1 MDRLS
6 SGHQRLDSI
15 LHGGLPAN
23 GINLIIGGPGSGKT
37 ILCQQYVF
45 RNATEER
52 PALYLST
59 VSEPFDK
66 IIRYGQSLSFFD
78 PTAVGRRVIYH
89 DLGATLS
96 EEGLAAAQQMID
108 ALMKEYRP
116 GLVVVDSFRAFH
128 AFAADEGAFR
138 RFLHGIAG
146 RLTAVAA
153 SALWVC
159 EYDADQVQDAAE
171 FAVADAIIALSVRRS
186 AERERRVVR
195 VLKLRGSGF
204 ATGDHVYR
212 ITSDGL
218 NAYPRLADVQD
229 GSGYRLGTARD
240 STGVPAL
247 DDLIADGYWPG
258 ASTLVCGPSG
268 VGKTLMGLHF
278 IFKGAAVGQPGIIAT
293 LQEDAT
299 QLARIVEGFGWR
311 LDSPGV
317 HLMSRT
323 PVDVYIDE
331 WVYELLD
338 LAERVRARRVM
349 IDSLG
354 DLSHAAGD
362 ESRFREW
369 IYSLT
374 KRLSRRGVSLLMTQE
389 MPDLFDLVRV
399 SDNGL
404 SHLSDNV
411 IVLQYAR
418 RDEGLQRVLTVLKTR
433 ASRLD
438 PTVRAFE
445 ITMKGITLVDGDR
458 RASLRP

>member
-1 MDRLS
+1 
-6 SGHQRLDSI
+6 
-15 LHGGLPAN
+15 
-23 GINLIIGGPGSGKT
+23 
-37 ILCQQYVF
+37 VF
-45 RNATEER
+45 
-52 PALYLST
+52 
-59 VSEPFDK
+59 
-66 IIRYGQSLSFFD
+66 
-78 PTAVGRRVIYH
+78 
-89 DLGATLS
+89 
-96 EEGLAAAQQMID
+96 D

-128 AFAADEGAFR
+128 AFAADEGEFR
-138 RFLHGIAG
+138 RFLHSIAG

-153 SALWVC
+153 SALWVG
-159 EYDADQVQDAAE
+159 EYDADHVHDAAE

-186 AERERRVVR
+186 AQRERRVLR

-204 ATGDHVYR
+204 ATGDHAYR

-229 GSGYRLGTARD
+229 ASGYRLGSGRD
-240 STGVPAL
+240 STGVSAL
-247 DDLIADGYWPG
+247 DELIGDGYWPG

-278 IFKGAAVGQPGIIAT
+278 IFKGAALGQPGIIAT

-299 QLARIVEGFGWR
+299 QLGRIVEGFGWR

-338 LAERVRARRVM
+338 LTERVRARRVM
-349 IDSLG
+349 IDSLA
-354 DLSHAAGD
+354 DLSLAAGD
-362 ESRFREW
+362 EGRFREW

-374 KRLSRRGVSLLMTQE
+374 QRLSRAGVSLLMTQE

-438 PTVRAFE
+438 PAVRPFE
-445 ITMKGITLVDGDR
+445 ITMNGITLVDGDG
-458 RASLRP
+458 RAPLTS